1 MDGWDQVL
9 GLCAT
14 KYPGKPFEGQE
25 NECTNQ
31 CLSKPPWQ
39 AMPLPHIRRQ
49 RFFHHLR
56 IQHQVDDRVP
66 TDGGFGKEQAGNL
79 WYIYKSQDRSLE
91 KTHLKTE
98 ESMTWR
104 CNKSFCIIT
113 KVDNTAAMGWGR
125 YVDRITIKQ
134 ETWRWLWP
142 CDTRKGKPTA

>member
-91 KTHLKTE
+91 KTLE
-98 ESMTWR
+98 NMTWH
-104 CNKSFCIIT
+104 CNKSFCINQESRKYRCNGVRPIRGQ
-113 KVDNTAAMGWGR
+113 DN
-125 YVDRITIKQ
+125 YQ
-134 ETWRWLWP
+134 
-142 CDTRKGKPTA
+142 TRNLKMTVTV